1 MFGSH
6 KPGPE
11 REDKANAQPL
21 YAGTHKTA
29 TPAGLTKALTV
40 IGLAALLFGA
50 RAFGAETSILDAYP
64 GRLVSIGTH
73 SIHLDCRG
81 NGQPTIVLESGIGGF
96 SLEWHAV
103 QSALAAHTR
112 VCAYD
117 RAGYGWSESG
127 PMPRTATRSAGEL
140 HTLLAAAGEAPPY
153 LLAAHS
159 YGGFIV
165 RLFAERHPDEVRGLV
180 LVDASAPEQFERLP
194 AGALPLALVAALRD
208 GARVRSLPKPGKI
221 FPVGLRTQGLHLM
234 LLPKARRAYISEMRH
249 FEAGARRL
257 LQQQNAALDMPVIVI
272 SHARTIFPADAGG
285 RQSERMWRT
294 MQRRMALL
302 SKQSDHWIAA
312 GAGHQVHADR
322 PDLVALA
329 LRQAQQQQ
337 SPSGSTDRDS
347 MVRLVVSVR

>member
-40 IGLAALLFGA
+40 IGLAVLLFGA

-117 RAGYGWSESG
+117 RAGYGPSQG
-127 PMPRTATRSAGEL
+127 HR
-140 HTLLAAAGEAPPY
+140 
-153 LLAAHS
+153 S
-159 YGGFIV
+159 YGNHRNQGVFQ
-165 RLFAERHPDEVRGLV
+165 DM
-180 LVDASAPEQFERLP
+180 LVDHHQMGHSL
-194 AGALPLALVAALRD
+194 GN
-208 GARVRSLPKPGKI
+208 RSGDK
-221 FPVGLRTQGLHLM
+221 
-234 LLPKARRAYISEMRH
+234 LLL
-249 FEAGARRL
+249 F
-257 LQQQNAALDMPVIVI
+257 
-272 SHARTIFPADAGG
+272 
-285 RQSERMWRT
+285 
-294 MQRRMALL
+294 
-302 SKQSDHWIAA
+302 
-312 GAGHQVHADR
+312 
-322 PDLVALA
+322 DLTH
-329 LRQAQQQQ
+329 R
-337 SPSGSTDRDS
+337 
-347 MVRLVVSVR
+347 